1 MLNFSVNRTG
11 KGLHKSGISTFFV
24 PEPSDKGM
32 SMHPIKIKT
41 INAIAREGLA
51 LFTNRYQVNPEES
64 NPEGIV
70 VRSTKV
76 DLSLFPELL
85 AVARA
90 GAGVNNIP
98 VDQASEQ
105 GICVFNTPGA
115 NANAVVELVYT
126 SLGMWLRNADRSV
139 EFCQKLIGLSDE
151 EINKEVEA
159 RKKIFKGEE
168 MAGKT
173 MAVIGLGKIGVGV
186 ANAALHHQMK
196 VVGFDPFPALD
207 NSHQLSPDVTLTR
220 SRSEA
225 LRQADFISVHIPL
238 NKNTKGYVTTKD
250 FLEFVKDGAI
260 LINYARGPVI
270 DEDAVLAA
278 LDSGKLKAHISDF
291 PSVKFLGHEKILVT
305 PHLGASTSE
314 SEENC
319 AVMAVKE
326 LKNYLEYGN
335 IVHSVNFPNVE
346 TIPTV
351 DVHARLT
358 VINRDQPGMIARI
371 SDILGSAHI
380 NIINYTNKSNG
391 TLGYNIIDCADTVP
405 GEVQDKIRQ
414 QDGVIRV
421 RLIPLDVRGSIR

>member
-1 MLNFSVNRTG
+1 MESIR
-11 KGLHKSGISTFFV
+11 
-24 PEPSDKGM
+24 
-32 SMHPIKIKT
+32 IKT
-41 INAIAREGLA
+41 INAIAQEGLD
-51 LFTNRYQVNPEES
+51 LFTDRYAVDPKEE

-76 DLSLFPELL
+76 DPNQYPELL
-85 AVARA
+85 AIARA

-98 VDQASEQ
+98 VEQATEM

-126 SLGMWLRNADRSV
+126 SLGMWLRNADKSI
-139 EFCQKLIGLSDE
+139 EFCQKLTGLNDE
-151 EINKEVEA
+151 EINREVEA

-186 ANAALHHQMK
+186 ANAALHHRMK

-207 NSHQLSPDVTLTR
+207 NIHALSPEVTLAR
-220 SRSEA
+220 YRNEA

-238 NKNTKGYVTTKD
+238 NKNTLGYVTQKD

-260 LINYARGPVI
+260 LINYARGPVV

-278 LDSGKLKAHISDF
+278 LASGKLKAHISDF
-291 PSVKFLGHEKILVT
+291 PSVKFLCHEQILVT

-319 AVMAVKE
+319 AVMAVRE

-335 IVHSVNFPNVE
+335 IVHSVNFPNIE

-351 DVHARLT
+351 EVDTRLT

-371 SDILGSAHI
+371 SDILGSEHI

-391 TLGYNIIDCADTVP
+391 TVGYNIIDCAGPVP
-405 GEVQDKIRQ
+405 EVVQEKIRQ
-414 QDGVIRV
+414 QNGVLRV
-421 RLIPLDVRGSIR
+421 RVIPLDLRNR

>member
-1 MLNFSVNRTG
+1 M
-11 KGLHKSGISTFFV
+11 
-24 PEPSDKGM
+24 EP
-32 SMHPIKIKT
+32 IRIKT
-41 INAIAREGLA
+41 INAIAQEGLG
-51 LFTNRYQVNPEES
+51 LFTDRYSVDPKEEK
-64 NPEGIV
+64 PEGIV

-76 DLSLFPELL
+76 DLTEYPELL

-98 VDQASEQ
+98 VDQATEM

-126 SLGMWLRNADRSV
+126 SLGMWLRNADKSV
-139 EFCQKLIGLSDE
+139 DFCHKLTGLNDE
-151 EINKEVEA
+151 EINREVEA

-186 ANAALHHQMK
+186 ANAGLHHRMK
-196 VVGFDPFPALD
+196 VIGFDPFPALD
-207 NSHQLSPDVTLTR
+207 NIHALSPEVILAR
-220 SRSEA
+220 SRNEA

-238 NKNTKGYVTTKD
+238 NKNTLGYVTQKD
-250 FLEFVKDGAI
+250 FLEFVKEGAI
-260 LINYARGPVI
+260 LINYARGPVV

-278 LDSGKLKAHISDF
+278 LASGKLKAHISDF
-291 PSVKFLGHEKILVT
+291 PSVKFLCHEQILVT

-319 AVMAVKE
+319 AVMAVRE

-335 IVHSVNFPNVE
+335 IVHSVNFPNIE

-351 DVHARLT
+351 EVDTRIT

-371 SDILGSAHI
+371 SDILGSEHI
-380 NIINYTNKSNG
+380 NIVNYTNKSNG
-391 TLGYNIIDCADTVP
+391 TVGYNIIDCAGPVP
-405 GEVQDKIRQ
+405 EAVQEKIRQ
-414 QDGVIRV
+414 QNGVLRV
-421 RLIPLDVRGSIR
+421 RVIPLDLRKH